1 VSVHDATGPSLR
13 EPANRLDEK
22 VVQLW
27 TVQGLIATAIPVVLV
42 SIIVGGIAAR
52 SGGLWQLLW
61 IAPAVLAVGGVLGSL
76 LVPRFLYRFYRW
88 EVTDIGMFVREG
100 WLFRRW
106 TIVPHARIQTVD
118 TSSGPIQR
126 SFGLATVE
134 VRTAAGEGVSIPGL
148 SEELVARLTEELA
161 AKTGRGEGA

>member
-1 VSVHDATGPSLR
+1 VHDTAGPSLR
-13 EPANRLDEK
+13 EPANQLDEK
-22 VVQLW
+22 VIQLW
-27 TVQGLIATAIPVVLV
+27 TVEGLIGTAIPVVVISL
-42 SIIVGGIAAR
+42 IVGGIASQ

-61 IAPAVLAVGGVLGSL
+61 LAPGALVIGGVLGSI

-88 EVTDIGMFVREG
+88 EVTELGLFVREG
-100 WLFRRW
+100 WLFRTW

-148 SEELVARLTEELA
+148 SEGLVAQLTEELA
-161 AKTGRGEGA
+161 AKTGRGDGA